1 MRHEIT
7 QWGHEAWVGPDGVHF
22 SDYGCLEEVARTAP
36 HDCDVPG
43 CPGPVNKR
51 KLEAFDSL
59 LAALEAIQG
68 DFVGHWIGC
77 PARKLKPF
85 TNEPVGMCPGTKDV
99 CPTRWKRN
107 QIKAAIAKA
116 TTQAR

>member
-1 MRHEIT
+1 MT
-7 QWGHEAWVGPDGVHF
+7 QQQCHCRVRLGLFGEPVYVIDYCPLHTAAPD
-22 SDYGCLEEVARTAP
+22 
-36 HDCDVPG
+36 
-43 CPGPVNKR
+43 
-51 KLEAFDSL
+51 L

-116 TTQAR
+116 NPQAR